1 MTCQNKASTYT
12 APILAALGLVLA
24 GCASSTGAPRAPV
37 EEGGPPHLPHKTP
50 ATQQTLT
57 PPFEGRAELGASQ
70 PSARSSDTGRDTVS
84 RRSPVLTPPSPGP
97 AVVALLETA
106 ERQQAEGQLASA
118 AASLERALRIEPQS
132 AWTWY
137 RLAVVR
143 FTQGRL
149 EQAEQLARRSDALAG
164 KDNEVRAR
172 NWRLI
177 ALIREHRG
185 DQAGAKAARQ
195 RAQALGP

>member
-37 EEGGPPHLPHKTP
+37 EEGGPPQLPRKTP

-57 PPFEGRAELGASQ
+57 APSAGHAEPGVSR
-70 PSARSSDTGRDTVS
+70 PSARSRDTGRDTVS
-84 RRSPVLTPPSPGP
+84 RQSAVLTPPSPGP

-149 EQAEQLARRSDALAG
+149 GQAEQLARRSDALAG
-164 KDNEVRAR
+164 NDNEVRAR

-185 DQAGAKAARQ
+185 DQAGAKAARK